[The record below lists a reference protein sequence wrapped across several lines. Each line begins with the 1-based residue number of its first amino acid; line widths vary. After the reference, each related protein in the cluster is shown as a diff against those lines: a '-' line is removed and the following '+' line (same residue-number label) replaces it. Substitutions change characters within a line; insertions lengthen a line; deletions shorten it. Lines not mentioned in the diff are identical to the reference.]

1 MSSQHRRIERAPLS
15 GSAVPGEVPS
25 RGRRRHGPIRVVC
38 TIAAVCAST
47 LAVGVDAVAQDV
59 DPAPST
65 TIAETP
71 ELGPTGPEAT
81 PPPRSA
87 GPPSPPPAPPAAT
100 GEPVADGRN
109 ERGEVVGFSDALAS
123 VEVTSDRFDLADAAL
138 KAAMGRLA
146 AAQAKVADATTRAQ
160 SLAATRAA
168 LDQSAVRA
176 LVRKAKL
183 DRMKEVFRRRV
194 RDFAVARLVGRID
207 DDVYPDPNETIAE
220 ALERSHEG
228 WLVDETSRQAQT
240 ALDHMQEAG
249 RAQAAVLD
257 SLQAQIADNTADATR
272 ADRDNGAASSDVN
285 AATAELPA
293 LTTER
298 QLARANTLVGGSDL
312 PLVALDAYWRAAQAA
327 SSDPKLACS
336 IDWWALAGI
345 GRTESN
351 HGRYAGGEAAP
362 DGRVTE
368 PIYGI
373 ALDGSRGTA
382 VIRDSDKGVLDGDPG
397 IDRAVGVMQFIPST
411 WKRYGADLSG
421 DGIADPQNVY
431 DGALSAARYLC
442 ATSKDLVNDAGLSA
456 AYFSYNHS
464 LAYVSTVLARSR
476 AYQQLGVPSA
486 NRRG

>member
-1 MSSQHRRIERAPLS
+1 
-15 GSAVPGEVPS
+15 
-25 RGRRRHGPIRVVC
+25 
-38 TIAAVCAST
+38 
-47 LAVGVDAVAQDV
+47 
-59 DPAPST
+59 
-65 TIAETP
+65 
-71 ELGPTGPEAT
+71 
-81 PPPRSA
+81 
-87 GPPSPPPAPPAAT
+87 
-100 GEPVADGRN
+100 
-109 ERGEVVGFSDALAS
+109 
-123 VEVTSDRFDLADAAL
+123 
-138 KAAMGRLA
+138 
-146 AAQAKVADATTRAQ
+146 
-160 SLAATRAA
+160 
-168 LDQSAVRA
+168 
-176 LVRKAKL
+176 
-183 DRMKEVFRRRV
+183 
-194 RDFAVARLVGRID
+194 
-207 DDVYPDPNETIAE
+207 
-220 ALERSHEG
+220 
-228 WLVDETSRQAQT
+228 
-240 ALDHMQEAG
+240 MQEAG

-382 VIRDSDKGVLDGDPG
+382 VIRDSDKGALDGDPG

-442 ATSKDLVNDAGLSA
+442 ATSKDLVNDAGLNA